1 MEKVLQNTT
10 DNASQN
16 DTDVKQSVNITE
28 ENDKKENADLSSK
41 NGKKR
46 KQIIYLILSVILL
59 CIIGVSIFYYTRKD
73 EESEE
78 QQEVQKQEV
87 KNVYDWDEILESGKL
102 VVTMTRGIDSYEE
115 IDDTV
120 MGIQLALVQSFADE
134 NGLELQVNLAEDTTQ
149 MINILK
155 EKNADIIAT
164 LIPMSVI
171 DSAELKSAGSKDSL
185 SHLSWAIRKNQ
196 PKFAKVLNEWY
207 SDELRDSLEN
217 EMIQCLRKRHEVK
230 KQSIPPYISLEDDVI
245 SIYDEHFKANADAT
259 GWDWHLIAALCYE
272 ESGFDPNAIS
282 GAGARGLMQITPA
295 TAEKYDVKEYLAPR
309 ENIQLGCKVIATLN
323 EDFKDIPGK
332 ERIKY
337 VIAAYNGGTAHVRD
351 AMALAQKNG
360 KNPKIWDDVS
370 FYVLHLKEPEYYHDP
385 IVKNGFLI
393 GDETF
398 NHVVK
403 VLSRWKQYVGD
414 IGMSI
419 PNLIETENQS
429 AVFDNDT
436 AQIVSQNA
444 NVNTN
449 LSTPQKANTANQS
462 NKNTSTNRFTKNTV
476 ILGPN
481 DSRLSIK
488 GEEEDTI

>member
-1 MEKVLQNTT
+1 MDDNVSQKKKKKKVNMT
-10 DNASQN
+10 DNKN
-16 DTDVKQSVNITE
+16 DEIGNPANNKD
-28 ENDKKENADLSSK
+28 NAANNNNK
-41 NGKKR
+41 KKR
-46 KQIIYLILSVILL
+46 KQIVYLALAVILL
-59 CIIGVSIFYYTRKD
+59 CIIGTCIYYYTRQDKD
-73 EESEE
+73 DNEK
-78 QQEVQKQEV
+78 QEVQKQEA
-87 KNVYDWDEILESGKL
+87 KNIYDWDEILESGKL

-120 MGIQLALVQSFADE
+120 MGIQLALVQSFADD

-164 LIPMSVI
+164 LVPTTVI
-171 DSAELKSAGSKDSL
+171 DSAELTSAGSKDSV
-185 SHLSWAIRKNQ
+185 SHLSWAIRNNQ
-196 PKFAKVLNEWY
+196 PKFEKVLNEWY
-207 SDELRDSLEN
+207 SDALRDSLEN
-217 EMIQCLRKRHEVK
+217 VMIQCLRKRHEVR

-245 SIYDEHFKANADAT
+245 SIYDEHFKANADMA

-282 GAGARGLMQITPA
+282 GAGARGLMQIMPA
-295 TAEKYDVKEYLAPR
+295 TAEKYNVKEYLAPR
-309 ENIQLGCKVIATLN
+309 ENIELGCKIIAALN
-323 EDFKDIPGK
+323 EDFKDITGK

-337 VIAAYNGGTAHVRD
+337 VIAAYNGGSAHVRD

-360 KNPKIWDDVS
+360 KNPKNWDDVS
-370 FYVLHLKEPEYYHDP
+370 FYILHLKEPAYYHDP
-385 IVKNGFLI
+385 IVKDGFLL
-393 GDETF
+393 GDETA

-419 PNLIETENQS
+419 PNLIEIEPQT
-429 AVFDNDT
+429 AVLANDT
-436 AQIVSQNA
+436 ARIISPNA
-444 NVNTN
+444 NTN
-449 LSTPQKANTANQS
+449 NKADFSQKVVTGNAG
-462 NKNTSTNRFTKNTV
+462 NKNNTTNRFTKNTV